1 MGKLFNTYKNL
12 KMKNNEK
19 IYLFQSGIFYIFLDD
34 DAKLMSSILNL
45 KLTNLSP
52 ELVKC
57 GFPVSS
63 LNKYINIFNNLNYD
77 VEIVQN
83 NNTSNTISTTNYI
96 TNQNILKFIEFVSS
110 ISPDTLSI
118 TEAYDLLN
126 KLKED
131 SLNLLNKSKQYD

>member
-12 KMKNNEK
+12 KTKNNEK

-52 ELVKC
+52 EIVKC
-57 GFPVSS
+57 GFPVNS

-77 VEIVQN
+77 IEIVQN
-83 NNTSNTISTTNYI
+83 NIAPSSISAHNYI
-96 TNQNILKFIEFVSS
+96 DNQNLLKFIQFVSS

-118 TEAYDLLN
+118 SEAYDLLN
-126 KLKED
+126 KLKQD
-131 SLNLLNKSKQYD
+131 SLTLLNKLT